1 MALLKELGINPN
13 GSSTAAAQKKPEMS
27 EHDIATRLQSTYRGH
42 RLRKDLEAEYAAIR
56 LQAIWE
62 SAARRVEQLPHCGQ
76 RRAEHCNSTPA
87 GSP

>member
-56 LQAIWE
+56 LQAIYRGSKE
-62 SAARRVEQLPHCGQ
+62 RVAFDEMITQMEADLDG
-76 RRAEHCNSTPA
+76 EM
-87 GSP
+87 